1 MRIAYL
7 INHYPSVSHTFIRR
21 EIQALE
27 RLGHA
32 VDRFSIRPTSTQA
45 LVDDDDRVEAAKT
58 TCILH
63 TVKCL
68 VALFTLMLKSPLRFG
83 SAVRLDAQ
91 LYRNAGRGVVRHL
104 AYLAEACRLRIELK
118 RRKTEWLHAHFG
130 TNPAAVAALC
140 RRLGGPPFSF
150 TVHGPEEFDRP
161 VTESLSLKI
170 SNANLVIAVSS
181 FGLSQLQR
189 WCPYDQWCKIRIV
202 RCGIDE
208 PLLSSALVD
217 IPSNSRFVCVGRL
230 VEQKGH
236 LTLLKAAAI
245 VAKLYLDFELVLVGD
260 GPLRTE
266 IEAYIRQENLTKHV
280 RITGWQSGPQVLEHL
295 AAARCLVLPSFAEG
309 LPVVIMEAFAMGRP
323 AISTYIAGIPELVI
337 DRASGWLVAA
347 GDVGGLAERMRECL
361 DAPIGDLQSMATH
374 GKIRVREMHAV
385 DVEAKRLAAAFE
397 AADLFES

>member
-7 INHYPSVSHTFIRR
+7 VNHYPSVSHTFIRR

-27 RLGHA
+27 RLGHV
-32 VDRFSIRPTSTQA
+32 VDRFSIRPTSAQTV
-45 LVDDDDRVEAAKT
+45 VDDADRAEAT
-58 TCILH
+58 QTSVVLQ
-63 TVKCL
+63 TGKCFAAVCL
-68 VALFTLMLKSPLRFG
+68 LMIQSPIRFCSAL
-83 SAVRLDAQ
+83 RLSSQ
-91 LYRNAGRGVVRHL
+91 LYRNSGRGMIRHL
-104 AYLAEACRLRIELK
+104 AYLAEACRLRVELR
-118 RRKTEWLHAHFG
+118 RRKAEWLHAHFG

-170 SNANLVIAVSS
+170 GNADLVIAVSS

-189 WCPYDQWCKIRIV
+189 WCSHEQWSKIRIV

-208 PLLSSALVD
+208 PLLSSATVD
-217 IPSNSRFVCVGRL
+217 ISADHRFVCVGRL

-245 VAKLYLDFELVLVGD
+245 VATQHPDFELILVGD
-260 GPLRTE
+260 GPLRPE
-266 IEAYIRQENLTKHV
+266 IEAFIRQENLAKHV

-309 LPVVIMEAFAMGRP
+309 LPVVIMEAFALGRP
-323 AISTYIAGIPELVI
+323 VITTYIAGIPELVI
-337 DRASGWLVAA
+337 DRENGWLVAA
-347 GDVGGLAERMRECL
+347 GEVGGLAERMKECL
-361 DAPIGDLQSMATH
+361 DAPTGDLQTMAAH
-374 GKIRVREMHAV
+374 GKNRVREMHAV
-385 DVEAKRLAAAFE
+385 DVEAERLASAFE
-397 AADLFES
+397 AAIRNQ